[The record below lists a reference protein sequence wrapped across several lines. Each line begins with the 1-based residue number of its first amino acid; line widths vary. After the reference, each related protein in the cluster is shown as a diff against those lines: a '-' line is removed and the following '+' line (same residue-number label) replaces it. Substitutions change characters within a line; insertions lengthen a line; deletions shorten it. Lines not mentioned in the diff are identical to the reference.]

1 MTVANFKPTLWEGG
15 LLANFHNVSIAHLM
29 STAPSDI
36 KGEKVIFNRVGA
48 GTLKDYSGK
57 VDWDEVNTDPIEMVF
72 DQKKYFAF
80 SIDDVD
86 KAQLKGDVMKP
97 TLEEHGAIL
106 AEAYDS
112 NFFSILAAG
121 AKASNILGS
130 KSSKITVTPKEA
142 YDKIVDLGTKLSKN
156 KVPKADR
163 FVTVDSEY
171 LGLLSKDDRFTKNPN
186 VLANG
191 IVEGQKI
198 NGLQVMSSEE
208 LPASQIIA
216 HHKSAIGSAK
226 QLEETEAMRLQGS
239 FADGIRGLC
248 VYGSKVLRQEAIAV
262 LNYQLEVSQPQA

>member
-1 MTVANFKPTLWEGG
+1 MSVANFKPTLWEGG

-48 GTLKDYSGK
+48 GTLKDYAGK
-57 VDWDEVNTDPIEMVF
+57 IDWDEVNTDPIEMTF

-80 SIDDVD
+80 SLDDVD

-97 TLEEHGAIL
+97 TLAEHGAIL
-106 AEAYDS
+106 AEAYDN
-112 NFFSILAAG
+112 NFFTVLAAG
-121 AKASNILGS
+121 ASTKNCIGN
-130 KSSKITVTPKEA
+130 KTTKITVTPKNA
-142 YDKIVDLGTKLSKN
+142 YDYIVDLGTKLSKQ

-191 IVEGQKI
+191 VVEGQKI
-198 NGLQVMSSEE
+198 NGLQVMASEE
-208 LPASQIIA
+208 LPANQIIA

-226 QLEETEAMRLQGS
+226 QLQETEAMRLQGS

-248 VYGSKVLRQEAIAV
+248 VYGSKILRTEAIAV
-262 LNYQLEVSQPQA
+262 LNYQLEASVQA

>member
-1 MTVANFKPTLWEGG
+1 MSVTNFKTTLWEGG
-15 LLANFHNVSIAHLM
+15 LLANFHSVSIAHLM
-29 STAPSDI
+29 STAPTEI
-36 KGEKVIFNRVGA
+36 NGEKVIFNRVANGN
-48 GTLKDYSGK
+48 LKDYTGTIA
-57 VDWDEVNTDPIEMVF
+57 WDDVNTTPIEMVF

-80 SIDDVD
+80 SLDDVD
-86 KAQLKGDVMKP
+86 KAQLKADVMKP

-106 AEAYDS
+106 AETYDK
-112 NFFSILAAG
+112 NFFTVLAAG
-121 AKASNILGS
+121 AKSENNIGS
-130 KSSKITVTPKEA
+130 KSKKKTVTPKEA
-142 YDKIVDLGTKLSKN
+142 YDYIVDLGTKLSKK

-208 LPASQIIA
+208 LPDNTIIA

-226 QLEETEAMRLQGS
+226 QLQKTEAMRLQGS

-248 VYGSKVLRQEAIAV
+248 VYGSKVLREEAISV
-262 LNYQLEVSQPQA
+262 LYYELKVAEETV